1 MSSGFSPLDASEGEP
16 VNWRRATQISLGLV
30 VLVSALLGLMVSTS
44 MTPASGVVPENPG
57 GVIRSVEPG
66 SPAWRDGIRE
76 GDSVVAL
83 DSAEGTWSLMARK
96 PDGVIWT
103 SAKLDQIQDLR
114 STIPFALVGLILAAI
129 AALLIQRG
137 QPAAAV
143 LLPIAILFAAQPL
156 FYAGSLTAS
165 IGAGVVLFAGSALAA
180 VVFGRWRPVLAIP
193 LAVGVLFAV
202 AWAVSIVAVPQA
214 FDVADASRVPMAI
227 GFGVIGFATVAD
239 RRRILDFMTR
249 QSAPAAADLL
259 YLGSAVTLVLA
270 GLMGIVD
277 LIPAIL
283 VAVVAVLAYP
293 FWRRAS
299 VSAFE
304 RLIASQARRDASI
317 RAVEEER
324 GRLAREIHDSPLQE
338 LSGVIRRL
346 ETLPGAEHEA
356 DALRAVAGQ
365 LRDVA
370 TSLHPPVLVDLGL
383 AASIEDLRDQL
394 CAATPNW
401 QINVDVDD
409 LTTAGRPP
417 ADVELAA
424 FRITQESMTNAIAH
438 SGGRCLEV
446 RGSVAP
452 EVIDLAIRDDGHG
465 LRENEA
471 RAARR
476 SGHFGLDSIRERAIA
491 AGGTSVLTS
500 SPDGVCVRFRWESRA

>member
-1 MSSGFSPLDASEGEP
+1 M
-16 VNWRRATQISLGLV
+16 NWRRATQISLGLV
-30 VLVSALLGLMVSTS
+30 VIVTALLGLMIGASV
-44 MTPASGVVPENPG
+44 TPAPGVVPENPG
-57 GVIRSVEPG
+57 GVVRSVEPG
-66 SPAWRDGIRE
+66 SPAWRDGVRE
-76 GDSVVAL
+76 GDVVVTL
-83 DSAEGTWSLMARK
+83 EPDPTWTLMTKR
-96 PDGVIWT
+96 PDGSEVT
-103 SAKLDQIQDLR
+103 SFKWVHLQHLR
-114 STIPFALVGLILAAI
+114 STIPFALLGLMLAAI
-129 AALLIQRG
+129 AVWLTQRG
-137 QPAAAV
+137 HRAAAV
-143 LLPIAILFAAQPL
+143 LLPVAIFLAAQP
-156 FYAGSLTAS
+156 FFFAGSMPAS
-165 IGAGVVLFAGSALAA
+165 IGAGIVLFAGAALAA
-180 VVFGRWRPVLAIP
+180 VAFGRWRRVLAIP
-193 LAVGVLFAV
+193 LAIGFAFAV
-202 AWAVSIVAVPQA
+202 TWVASIVAVPQA
-214 FDVADASRVPMAI
+214 FDVVDLSRVPTTL
-227 GFGVIGFATVAD
+227 GFAALGCITVAD
-239 RRRILDFMTR
+239 RRRIVEFMTR

-259 YLGSAVTLVLA
+259 YLGFAIALLIAGIMNLVP
-270 GLMGIVD
+270 

-293 FWRRAS
+293 VWRRAS

-317 RAVEEER
+317 RAVEDER

-346 ETLPGAEHEA
+346 ESLPGAEHEA

-401 QINVDVDD
+401 QISVDVDD

-424 FRITQESMTNAIAH
+424 FRITQEAMTNAITH
-438 SGGRCLEV
+438 SGGRCLGV

-500 SPDGVCVRFRWESRA
+500 SPEGVCVRFRWESRA